1 MNDELEV
8 PMDEDN
14 IEAAMDKVAET
25 LETTRVPAGS
35 SKAGDPASKQVLM
48 RASERDHGR
57 WKEAADKLNVSM
69 AEFMRNTCNEAAAA
83 LLDCQHPTDQVRYYP
98 WAVTCMKCGTR
109 LRTSKDSYNTNMDKP
124 KRNFSPGKKP
134 EK

>member
-1 MNDELEV
+1 MNDDLEV

-57 WKEAADKLNVSM
+57 WKEAADKLNISM
-69 AEFMRNTCNEAAAA
+69 AEFMRNACNEAAGA
-83 LLDCQHPTDQVRYYP
+83 LLGICAAGPVSAGAG
-98 WAVTCMKCGTR
+98 AVTAAPSSTLPVLAGR
-109 LRTSKDSYNTNMDKP
+109 ALP
-124 KRNFSPGKKP
+124 K
-134 EK
+134 

>member
-1 MNDELEV
+1 MNDDLEV

-35 SKAGDPASKQVLM
+35 SKAG
-48 RASERDHGR
+48 ERDHGR
-57 WKEAADKLNVSM
+57 WKEAADKLNISM
-69 AEFMRNTCNEAAAA
+69 AEFMRNACNEAAGA
-83 LLDCQHPTDQVRYYP
+83 LLDCQHPTDQIRYYP

-109 LRTSKDSYNTNMDKP
+109 LRTSKDSYNTNVDKP
-124 KRNFSPGKKP
+124 KRTFSPGKKT